1 MNAINTNLA
10 KAKKALLLK
19 KSKDLFCIQ
28 KQKSPL
34 RGCLVNF

>member
-1 MNAINTNLA
+1 MNAINTNLVQA
-10 KAKKALLLK
+10 KEALLLK

-34 RGCLVNF
+34 RGWLVNL